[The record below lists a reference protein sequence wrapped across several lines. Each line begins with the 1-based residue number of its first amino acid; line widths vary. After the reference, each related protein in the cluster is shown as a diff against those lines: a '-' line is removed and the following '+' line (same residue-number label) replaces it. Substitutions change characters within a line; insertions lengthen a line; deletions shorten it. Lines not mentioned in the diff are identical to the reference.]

1 MEQNVNFK
9 FFDEALVQR
18 VIDFTELPETGKT
31 KEAVKALADELKGLY
46 AEKDATLKA
55 QTKEQLVSLKKAHQE
70 KLVQLDKDL
79 ERDLAEAAAKDTDP
93 KELHN
98 IKFGLE
104 TVCKRAK
111 IKERNSYNEQIKELK
126 MQRVFLHEEYTRLV
140 YNITGVVSPV
150 ESLRNK
156 ALESYAAFNLKA
168 TLTNKQFYVDLVPLC
183 MLMLII
189 AAYFIGKSITGYA
202 GDLGDV
208 INNSIFV
215 AVVATGAVFIY
226 SQGGFD
232 MSLGNASLMCA
243 TVAALTY
250 NTTGDLALSL
260 ILAVLVGAGLGIL
273 NAILATMLNLPVMVM
288 TLTMMNIIAAVHEA
302 VLDE

>member
-46 AEKDATLKA
+46 SEKDATLKA
-55 QTKEQLVSLKKAHQE
+55 QTKEQLVSLKKTHQE

-168 TLTNKQFYVDLVPLC
+168 TLTNKQFTEHKVEVTGVDVEPPVLVNSQLVDGEVEIFFSDDISAIDFTTVYAVDPQAQVVYPLRHDPE
-183 MLMLII
+183 
-189 AAYFIGKSITGYA
+189 AVSVTFAYPEDY
-202 GDLGDV
+202 L
-208 INNSIFV
+208 NIFV
-215 AVVATGAVFIY
+215 SDTC
-226 SQGGFD
+226 
-232 MSLGNASLMCA
+232 GNTLQL
-243 TVAALTY
+243 VLT
-250 NTTGDLALSL
+250 TQ
-260 ILAVLVGAGLGIL
+260 
-273 NAILATMLNLPVMVM
+273 
-288 TLTMMNIIAAVHEA
+288 
-302 VLDE
+302 